1 MPPHAPDADTADP
14 LIRPDWACALHAP
27 PRTVGAWMPADQGYA
42 ICQVCDDIL
51 RQRLDD
57 VARRYLQLDSRPGA
71 TGDHRSRGAPGFSS
85 RPPCNL
91 HVIAMQD
98 PRSSAD
104 AKTWLGRDGRLH
116 REDERPPLSVLGTLS
131 CQSWAIAE
139 HRGIDGPSD
148 RADVFELLR
157 WLGNQVS
164 YATRHAE
171 LVLELDRAIRDLL
184 GQLRP
189 LTGDRRPIIGWCPAE
204 VQAVIDQCRCGHEA
218 GQHDN
223 DAFTGERRCNVP
235 YCGCRVFIPLR
246 TEEGEPEVCGAPL
259 RAPASGDDAITC
271 FACQAHWARE
281 DWLQLGDL
289 IMSVA

>member
-1 MPPHAPDADTADP
+1 MSHAPDTDPDLARPSWACVLCPPPRQAGAWHQADTNFVT
-14 LIRPDWACALHAP
+14 C
-27 PRTVGAWMPADQGYA
+27 TG
-42 ICQVCDDIL
+42 CDLVL
-51 RQRLDD
+51 RDRLDD

-91 HVIAMQD
+91 HVISLRD

-104 AKTWLGRDGRLH
+104 AKTWLGGDGRLH
-116 REDERPPLSVLGTLS
+116 REDESPPLSVLGTLS
-131 CQSWAIAE
+131 CQAWSVAE
-139 HRGIDGPSD
+139 HRGVDGPSD

-171 LVLELDRAIRDLL
+171 LVLELDRAIRDLQA
-184 GQLRP
+184 QLRP

-204 VQAVIDQCRCGHEA
+204 IQAAIDQCRCGHEA

-223 DAFTGERRCNVP
+223 DAFTGERRCNVL

-246 TEEGEPEVCGAPL
+246 TEDAEPQVCGAPL
-259 RAPASGDDAITC
+259 RAPASGADSIDC

>member
-1 MPPHAPDADTADP
+1 MPTTADP
-14 LIRPDWACALHAP
+14 LIRPGWACQLHAP

-42 ICQVCDDIL
+42 ICQPCDDNL
-51 RQRLDD
+51 RERLTD
-57 VARRYLQLDSRPGA
+57 VACRYLQLDSRPGA
-71 TGDHRSRGAPGFSS
+71 TGDHRSRGAPGFNS
-85 RPPCNL
+85 RPPCSL
-91 HVIAMQD
+91 HVVALRD

-104 AKTWLGRDGRLH
+104 AKTWLGGDGRLH

-139 HRGIDGPSD
+139 HRGVDGPSD

-171 LVLELDRAIRDLL
+171 LVLELDRAVRDLQA
-184 GQLRP
+184 QLRP
-189 LTGDRRPIIGWCPAE
+189 LTG
-204 VQAVIDQCRCGHEA
+204 
-218 GQHDN
+218 
-223 DAFTGERRCNVP
+223 
-235 YCGCRVFIPLR
+235 
-246 TEEGEPEVCGAPL
+246 EGEPQVCGAPL

-271 FACQAHWARE
+271 YACGSHWARE